1 MSNIFIAHVEEDA
14 AIALEIALGL
24 EKAGYRTWCYE
35 VDSVPGPSY
44 LVRTGEAVAQSQA
57 MVIVISPHSLGS
69 SQVTKE
75 VVRAHESAKHFIPIL
90 RDITHAEFQKR
101 QPEWREAIG
110 SATSIRIPSEGVTAV
125 LPLITDGL
133 KSLGIQPGAKVD
145 AARIGRI
152 SSMLEEIQGH
162 PPSQE
167 GKAAATMKPIEES
180 KKAKSRKPLII
191 IATSV
196 IVIAIVVVVVIFLG
210 RGGST
215 GNGGGTGQPNDGL
228 PDLVIQ
234 GITSPQNPNLGD
246 SVSFAIDIA
255 NRGKADAASSN
266 VAFFVDGAFQDS
278 QSVYTISPGATRK
291 VYFYWQAELGTHKIK
306 AIADF
311 NEMVNESNETNNEKE
326 VNFSGTVAP
335 DLIIQDITWTPPNP
349 STGDSVTFTIAVKN
363 QGTSTAGYFF
373 VHWDR
378 DAEDDSD
385 TYYVENLL
393 SGETA
398 LGIFT
403 TDFYSSGTHIIRVV
417 ADSINGVHEIDE
429 TNNSKT
435 VTLTVS

>member
-1 MSNIFIAHVEEDA
+1 MSSVFIAHVEEDDE
-14 AIALEIALGL
+14 IALEIALGL

-57 MVIVISPHSLGS
+57 MVVVISPHSLGS

-110 SATSIRIPSEGVTAV
+110 SATSIRIPNEGVTAI

-133 KSLGIQPGAKVD
+133 KSLGIQPSAKAD
-145 AARIGRI
+145 ATRIGRLG
-152 SSMLEEIQGH
+152 STLEEIKGH

-167 GKAAATMKPIEES
+167 DKAATTVKPIEES
-180 KKAKSRKPLII
+180 KRAKSRKPLII

-215 GNGGGTGQPNDGL
+215 GNGGGTGQPNNGL

-234 GITSPQNPNLGD
+234 GITWSPQNPNLGD

-278 QSVYTISPGATRK
+278 RSIYEISSGDTKRE
-291 VYFYWQAELGTHKIK
+291 YFYWQAELGTHKIK
-306 AIADF
+306 AVADF

-326 VNFSGTVAP
+326 TNFSGTVAP
-335 DLIIQDITWTPPNP
+335 DLMIEDITWSPSNP
-349 STGDSVTFTIAVKN
+349 AAGGEVTFTITLKN
-363 QGTSTAGYFF
+363 QG
-373 VHWDR
+373 
-378 DAEDDSD
+378 DASAKIFYVQCYVDGSALGGG
-385 TYYVENLL
+385 YYVDNLYAAQTTPVVFDW
-393 SGETA
+393 TA
-398 LGIFT
+398 I
-403 TDFYSSGTHIIRVV
+403 SGTHIFKAV
-417 ADSINGVHEIDE
+417 ADYIDIVHESDE

-435 VTLTVS
+435 VTLIVS

>member
-1 MSNIFIAHVEEDA
+1 MSYIFIAHVEEDA
-14 AIALEIALGL
+14 GIALEIALGL
-24 EKAGYRTWCYE
+24 EKASYRTWCYE

-125 LPLITDGL
+125 LPLILDGL

-145 AARIGRI
+145 AARITRI
-152 SSMLEEIQGH
+152 GSTLEEIKGH

-167 GKAAATMKPIEES
+167 GKAAASVKPIEEP
-180 KKAKSRKPLII
+180 KRAKSRKPLII

-196 IVIAIVVVVVIFLG
+196 IITAIVVVAVIFLG

-215 GNGGGTGQPNDGL
+215 GNGGGTGQPNNGL

-234 GITSPQNPNLGD
+234 GITWSPQNPSMGD
-246 SVSFAIDIA
+246 SVTFTITIT
-255 NRGKADAASSN
+255 NPGKNESASSY
-266 VAFFVDGAFQDS
+266 VAFYVDGTFQDS
-278 QSVYTISPGATRK
+278 VSVYRISSGATTK
-291 VYFYWQAELGTHKIK
+291 AYFYWKAELGTHKIK

-311 NEMVNESNETNNEKE
+311 NDSVAESNETNNEKE
-326 VNFSGTVAP
+326 INFSGAIAP
-335 DLIIQDITWTPPNP
+335 DLIISDITWSPVNP
-349 STGDSVTFTIAVKN
+349 ATGDQVTFTVTLMN
-363 QGTSTAGYFF
+363 QGDGAAKYFIVACYIDSVYIGSRYIDSLYAGQTTPVVFSWTA
-373 VHWDR
+373 
-378 DAEDDSD
+378 
-385 TYYVENLL
+385 
-393 SGETA
+393 
-398 LGIFT
+398 
-403 TDFYSSGTHIIRVV
+403 SSGIHIFNAV
-417 ADSINGVHEIDE
+417 ADDLNAVPESDE

-435 VTLTVS
+435 VTLVVP